1 VTSIAFSHRWRRSN
15 VAIFAS
21 VTFLL
26 IVAPSAPAQVTAG
39 AHEDQSAKI
48 ILQKA
53 DEVRFPS
60 QGFEVS
66 VAIQTSQHGQVSE
79 SREYKVLSKGNEDT
93 IVMVTAPASERGQI
107 MLMKGR
113 DLWVFLPEVSQ
124 PVRLSLAQRLTG
136 QVANGDIARAN
147 FTGDY
152 TPKLAGMEKVADQT
166 YYVLDLTAVDRWV
179 TYQRVK
185 FWVAQANYWPYKA
198 EFFSLSGR
206 LLKTCLYDGFKQLVG
221 RMRPTRL
228 VMNDALREGEQSV
241 LEYSNMRLR
250 DLPDKIFSKDYLKKL
265 D

>member
-1 VTSIAFSHRWRRSN
+1 MTSTAFGDQSCRLAIAIP
-15 VAIFAS
+15 AILALSLAAAPLAS
-21 VTFLL
+21 
-26 IVAPSAPAQVTAG
+26 AQTNAG
-39 AHEDQSAKI
+39 PQEDQSAKI

-53 DEVRFPS
+53 DEVRFPT

-66 VAIQTSQHGQVSE
+66 VAIQTSQRGQVTE

-147 FTGDY
+147 FSGDY
-152 TPKLAGMEKVADQT
+152 APKLAGTEKVADQT
-166 YYVLDLTAVDRWV
+166 YYVLDLAAVDRWV
-179 TYQRVK
+179 TYQHVRL
-185 FWVAQANYWPYKA
+185 WVGQASYWPHKA

-206 LLKTCLYDGFKQLVG
+206 LLKTCLYEGYKQVAG

-228 VMNDALREGEQSV
+228 VMSDALREDERSV
-241 LEYSNMRLR
+241 MDYSNMRLR
-250 DLPDKIFSKDYLKKL
+250 DLPDKIFSKEYLKKL